1 MKNWLRT
8 LFAPLL
14 NPLEHGDDDFIYKPS
29 HRTILVIMGVIFL
42 ILASVALFFAFKVDQ
57 MAVLIPT
64 LVFASIGCVSLIV
77 ATVGN
82 DKAVSKIWRNR

>member
-1 MKNWLRT
+1 MKALLRK
-8 LFAPLL
+8 LFAPIL

-29 HRTILVIMGVIFL
+29 HRTILIIMGVIFL
-42 ILASVALFFAFKVDQ
+42 ILSGVALFFTFKVDQ

-64 LVFASIGCVSLIV
+64 LVFAAIGFVSLIV